1 MQCKQQ
7 TRKTETKLYISFF
20 TIKLVENYLGNVE
33 IGFAESFSVEYL
45 DQLALSN

>member
-7 TRKTETKLYISFF
+7 TRKTETKLYISF